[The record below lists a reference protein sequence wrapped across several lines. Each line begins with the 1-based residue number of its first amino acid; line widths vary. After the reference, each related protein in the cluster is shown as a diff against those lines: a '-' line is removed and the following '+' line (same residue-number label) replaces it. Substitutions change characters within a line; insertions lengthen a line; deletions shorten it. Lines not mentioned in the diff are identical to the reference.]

1 VPWTISVGLPIGA
14 PLNCRQVLI
23 DLSLVNS
30 QGEDLARSVLQPERV
45 QVITHFY
52 RIGFAGISHRG
63 RPFAVALLV
72 LRIRKRDFT
81 FRVVEKSVYTMLEG
95 RKLKVKSACGVRNR
109 EDVGFFTRVRSAEAN
124 NSTAELC
131 VPLRPM

>member
-1 VPWTISVGLPIGA
+1 MPWTISVGLPIGA

-30 QGEDLARSVLQPERV
+30 QGEDLARSVLQPERI

-63 RPFAVALLV
+63 RPFAVALFA

-81 FRVVEKSVYTMLEG
+81 FRAVEKKRVHDAG
-95 RKLKVKSACGVRNR
+95 RKKAEGDIGLRGR
-109 EDVGFFTRVRSAEAN
+109 E
-124 NSTAELC
+124 
-131 VPLRPM
+131 P